1 MKNNLM
7 NDLRDA
13 LASLKDHYD
22 GKITLRTSK
31 VPKPHPIHMSGSRVR
46 RIRTKVHMSQEV
58 FARCLHTS
66 RRTLEKWEQ
75 GSSEPTGT
83 AAALLALLD
92 KHPEI
97 VAELAVVG

>member
-1 MKNNLM
+1 MSRLM

-13 LASLKDHYD
+13 VASVKDHYA
-22 GKITLRTSK
+22 GKITLRSSK
-31 VPKPHPIHMSGSRVR
+31 MPKMRPIAMPGTRVR
-46 RIRTKVHMSQEV
+46 RIRSRAHMSQEV

-66 RRTLEKWEQ
+66 RRTIEKWEQ
-75 GSSEPTGT
+75 GSSAPTGT

-97 VAELAVVG
+97 VVELAEVG